1 MQRVSAAYRSE
12 QNQQLREEGYIW
24 VYLGVISK
32 EAQANAVA
40 NGDFTIYSDEQK
52 TPDSVEFEAYY
63 ATPEQNFTRVDSS
76 QFFMPR
82 RDGFALY
89 QGAVTQE
96 ICAPI
101 TYTFGRYTKLDI
113 KGLTIDF
120 GDFYPTSF
128 TISNGQPRY
137 TYDYTNDKAGEWVC
151 EDIFRDTDHITITP
165 HTMVGGIQR
174 LRILKILFGVGL
186 VFGNDQL
193 ISTSWR
199 STCEHI
205 MSSLPSK
212 SFQFTISNLNKR
224 FAADDPH
231 SFLSFLQEQQ
241 ELDFQYGRRLSDGSM
256 YTIPGGKLYL
266 KSWSSDDTQAKFT
279 AVGLLDYI
287 SGTYNKGQYY
297 PNGIS
302 LYDLAVE
309 ICQDAGIEKYCIDNY
324 LQTLITHN
332 PLPVEKHRNLLQL
345 IAHSARSIMRETR
358 DGGIEILSS
367 FEPEVTGITTNGQT
381 IYSVVENVL
390 NDDISASEYG
400 TAEKNFTYVD
410 QTQYFLP
417 RNASSGYVETGYI
430 SSSVSKAD
438 GTFITNPT
446 ITIQW
451 EASWTFFN
459 LMVLFNDVKPT
470 AFTVHLYN
478 YGTYL
483 ESVDA
488 EEIEFYTVVKH
499 DFFNVDKIVIEFTE
513 TNPYQRIHIAKIRFG
528 NITDYTLD
536 YSDMATSPK
545 ATTTDFVKN
554 VSVVYQEFD
563 YGVTTKKLS
572 TTKAVSGENTVTCN
586 KPCHDYALS
595 YKDGGSGTLTIT
607 GSGAYY
613 LKFTSSRA
621 AEVNINGIEFVIN
634 EKTYTKELNQV
645 GTDKTAKSVLI
656 DNMDMAVAECE
667 WLCDYFDNDVEYEI
681 QYRGEPALDPDDQ
694 IYTENK
700 YVELNLVR
708 IVSSQID
715 TSTGMS
721 MSCKLNGRRTRWVE
735 PALVDV
741 AIVDE
746 SMIIS

>member
-32 EAQANAVA
+32 EAQANAIA

-52 TPDSVEFEAYY
+52 SNDSVEFEAYY

-76 QFFMPR
+76 QFFLPR
-82 RDGFALY
+82 RDGYALY

-101 TYTFGRYTKLDI
+101 TYTFGSYTKLDI

-128 TISNGQPRY
+128 TISNGQARY

-151 EDIFRDTDHITITP
+151 EDIFRETDHITITP

-174 LRILKILFGVGL
+174 LRILNILFGVGL
-186 VFGNDQL
+186 VFTNEQL
-193 ISTSWR
+193 ISTTWV
-199 STCEHI
+199 STVEHI
-205 MSSLPSK
+205 MDSLPTK

-231 SFLSFLQEQQ
+231 SFVSFLQEQQ
-241 ELDFQYGRRLSDGSM
+241 ELDFQYGRRLANGAM
-256 YTIPGGKLYL
+256 YLIPGGKMYL
-266 KSWSSDDTQAKFT
+266 KSWSSDDTQAKFS

-302 LYDLAVE
+302 LYDLAEEV
-309 ICQDAGIEKYCIDNY
+309 CQDAGIEKYCIDNY

-345 IAHSARSIMRETR
+345 IAHSSRSVMRETR

-367 FEPEVTGITTNGQT
+367 FEPNITSITTNGQT
-381 IYSVVENVL
+381 VYSNVETVVNE
-390 NDDISASEYG
+390 DITPSEYG
-400 TAEKNFTYVD
+400 TAEKDFTHTD
-410 QTQYFLP
+410 QTQFFLP
-417 RNASSGYVETGYI
+417 RNSSAGYVETGYI
-430 SSSVSKAD
+430 SSGVSRAD
-438 GTFITNPT
+438 GTFVTNPT

-451 EASWTFFN
+451 ESSWTFFN
-459 LMVLFNDVKPT
+459 LTVLFKDAKPT

-478 YGTYL
+478 YGTL
-483 ESVDA
+483 VESV
-488 EEIEFYTVVKH
+488 EETDIEFSTNVKH
-499 DFFNVDKIVIEFTE
+499 DFYDVDKIVIEFT
-513 TNPYQRIHIAKIRFG
+513 NASPYQRIHVAKIRFG

-536 YSDMATSPK
+536 YSDMAASPK
-545 ATTTDFVKN
+545 AITTDFVKN
-554 VSVVYQEFD
+554 VNVVYSEFA
-563 YGVTTKKLS
+563 YGVTSKKLS
-572 TTKAVSGENTVTCN
+572 TTKALSGKNTITFN

-595 YKDGGSGTLTIT
+595 FKDGGSGTLQILE
-607 GSGAYY
+607 SGAYY
-613 LKFTSSRA
+613 LKFTSSRE
-621 AEVNINGIEFVIN
+621 AEVNVNGIEFVIN
-634 EKTYTKELNQV
+634 EKTYTQELNQV

-656 DNMDMAVAECE
+656 DNLEMAQAECE

-708 IVSSQID
+708 IVSSQIE

-721 MSCKLNGRRTRWVE
+721 MSCKLKGRRTRWIE

-746 SMIIS
+746 SLIIS

>member
-40 NGDFTIYSDEQK
+40 NGNFTIYSDAQK
-52 TPDSVEFEAYY
+52 TPDNVDFEAYY
-63 ATPEQNFTRVDSS
+63 VTAEQNFARVDSS

-101 TYTFGRYTKLDI
+101 TYTFGKYTKLDI

-128 TISNGQPRY
+128 TVSNGQQRY
-137 TYDYTNDKAGEWVC
+137 TYNYTNDKAGVWVC

-174 LRILKILFGVGL
+174 LRILNILFGVGL
-186 VFGNDQL
+186 TFGNDQL
-193 ISTSWR
+193 ISTSWK
-199 STCEHI
+199 STCDHI
-205 MSSLPSK
+205 MGSLPSK
-212 SFQFTISNLNKR
+212 TFQFTISNLNRK

-231 SFLSFLQEQQ
+231 SFVSFLQEQQ
-241 ELDFQYGRRLSDGSM
+241 ELEFQYGRKLADGTM
-256 YTIPGGKLYL
+256 YMIPGGKMYL
-266 KSWSSDDTQAKFT
+266 KSWSSDDNQAKFS

-287 SGTYNKGQYY
+287 SGTYYKGQYY

-309 ICQDAGIEKYCIDNY
+309 IFQDAGIEKYCIDNY
-324 LQTLITHN
+324 LKSLITHN

-345 IAHSARSIMRETR
+345 IANASRSIMRETR
-358 DGGIEILSS
+358 DGGVEILSS
-367 FEPEVTGITTNGQT
+367 FEPELTSITCNGQT
-381 IYSVVENVL
+381 SYSAIEHIV
-390 NDDISASEYG
+390 NDDISASEFG

-410 QTQYFLP
+410 QTQFFLP
-417 RNASSGYVETGYI
+417 RSGSAGQVETGYI

-438 GTFITNPT
+438 GTFITNPR
-446 ITIQW
+446 ITVQW

-459 LMVLFNDVKPT
+459 LLILFNDVKPT
-470 AFTVHLYN
+470 AFKIYTYE
-478 YGTYL
+478 YGTL
-483 ESVDA
+483 VDTV
-488 EEIEFYTVVKH
+488 EEDDVDFETIVKH
-499 DFFNVDKIVIEFTE
+499 DFYNIDKIVIEFTK
-513 TNPYQRIHIAKIRFG
+513 TNPYQRIHIKRMRFG

-536 YSDMATSPK
+536 YSDMAASPK
-545 ATTTDFVKN
+545 AITTEFVKN
-554 VSVVYQEFD
+554 VSVVYSEFA
-563 YGVTTKKLS
+563 YGTASKKLS
-572 TTKAVSGENTVTCN
+572 TTKAVSGANTITFN
-586 KPCHDYALS
+586 KPCHNYSLA

-613 LKFTSSRA
+613 LSFTSSRA
-621 AEVNINGIEFVIN
+621 AEVNVSGIEFVIN
-634 EKTYTKELNQV
+634 EKTYTAELNQV
-645 GTDKTAKSVLI
+645 GTDKTAKNALI
-656 DNMDMAVAECE
+656 DNQSMAVAECE
-667 WLCDYFDNDVEYEI
+667 WLCDYFKNDIEYDI
-681 QYRGEPALDPDDQ
+681 TYRGEPALDPDDQ

-721 MSCKLNGRRTRWVE
+721 MSCRLNGRRTRWVE